1 MRLIDKKILD
11 PTLVELIAK
20 HLGKPAYVVRHHI
33 KKQKNPIWKTKK
45 ALTDAINKVEM
56 NHICFQIRLYYL
68 FDFLAINQ
76 MVETR

>member
-20 HLGKPAYVVRHHI
+20 HLDKPAYVIRHHI

-45 ALTDAINKVEM
+45 ALTDAINKVEKRTKTEKYS
-56 NHICFQIRLYYL
+56 ILDL
-68 FDFLAINQ
+68 FANNDELW
-76 MVETR
+76 EES

>member
-45 ALTDAINKVEM
+45 ALTDAINKVE
-56 NHICFQIRLYYL
+56 NKKNTETYSILDL
-68 FDFLAINQ
+68 FANRDDLW
-76 MVETR
+76 EK